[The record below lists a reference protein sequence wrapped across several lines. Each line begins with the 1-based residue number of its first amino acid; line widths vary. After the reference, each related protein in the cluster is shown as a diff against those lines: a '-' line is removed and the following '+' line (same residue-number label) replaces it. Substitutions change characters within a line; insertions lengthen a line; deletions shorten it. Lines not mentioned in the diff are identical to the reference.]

1 MTEPTKIDLHHR
13 RISQISDFT
22 ELIEMLLPGNRNQQ
36 HAAACIFFE
45 LKWTNSIVPN
55 LVYIESKYGVTR
67 RILQRARAKLT
78 RLGLI
83 EHVSY
88 LNSRYAGQ
96 HGWKLSSR
104 FESALRLLAEKFTG
118 FKDAKSSSKEKDL
131 MLVELMDV
139 RRSVVSDQQP
149 DKMGRGTR

>member
-1 MTEPTKIDLHHR
+1 MQETTKINFHHR

-22 ELIEMLLPGNRNQQ
+22 ELIEMLFPGNRNQQ
-36 HAAACIFFE
+36 YAAACIFFE
-45 LKWTNSIVPN
+45 LKWAKVMVPD
-55 LVYIESKYGVTR
+55 LAYIENKYGVTR

-88 LNSRYAGQ
+88 LNSRYGGQ

-104 FESALRLLAEKFTG
+104 FETALRQLA
-118 FKDAKSSSKEKDL
+118 DKSSMLREKTAGAQEKDNIL
-131 MLVELMDV
+131 LQLVDA
-139 RRSVVSDQQP
+139 RRNTQRS
-149 DKMGRGTR
+149 GTRGEEK